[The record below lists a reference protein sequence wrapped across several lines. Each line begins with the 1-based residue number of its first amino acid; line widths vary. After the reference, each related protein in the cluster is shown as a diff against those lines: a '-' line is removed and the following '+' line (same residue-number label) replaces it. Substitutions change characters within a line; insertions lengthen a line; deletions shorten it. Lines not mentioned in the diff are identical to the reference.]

1 MIKYCKGIKKSLKKH
16 FKGFDHLEEL
26 LGLLPESLPH
36 AKLSKWGREQK
47 KDRSKDRIGAHLG
60 SANKTLRISIAYAKA
75 NNPQFILKSEL
86 KKGHAFGIHERAF
99 VDCLVRKIAGVVG
112 ALSESQSD
120 QLLIKSSDVADLAIG
135 EFLRKTS
142 NIEGVDFP
150 QVIKYLK
157 ALAQQSYETKPI
169 TYGILVLPR
178 KERKKA
184 VAKFPS
190 DILDQKRFQALTDGY
205 KTGLL
210 VDRTGKI
217 VQLISLSSSEATG
230 KHFRPLWLDPI
241 SESARSRNGLGIAL
255 TRTGAILISW
265 QGNLLLSYRLGK
277 WILWHHSENVELIK
291 KGLRRKGPKPKGIER
306 LAAKL
311 YRVALDISFRRT
323 GGLLVALHSPKDI
336 HKLVGAPEQINGKRR
351 TAGDRTIGEWLTA
364 NTMAGTKRELLC
376 DLAALD
382 GAVVCDRKGRILSY
396 GSVLLLPKRKGLSR
410 IEGSRSRAA
419 HSASFFGLSIKIS
432 SDGEMKVIKDGGVLL
447 AI

>member
-1 MIKYCKGIKKSLKKH
+1 MIRYCQGLKRSLKSH
-16 FKGFDHLEEL
+16 FDEGFDHLEEL

-36 AKLSKWGREQK
+36 VKLSEWKRKRQNGQ
-47 KDRSKDRIGAHLG
+47 SGAHLG
-60 SANKTLRISIAYAKA
+60 GSRNKILRISITYARP
-75 NNPQFILKSEL
+75 NSQQFILKSEL
-86 KKGHAFGIHERAF
+86 RKGRAFGIHERTF
-99 VDCLVRKIAGVVG
+99 VDCLVRKIAEVVD
-112 ALSESQSD
+112 ALSSRQSG
-120 QLLIKSSDVADLAIG
+120 QLLVKSSDVADLAVG
-135 EFLRKTS
+135 DFLQKTS
-142 NIEGVDFP
+142 GISGVDFP
-150 QVIKYLK
+150 RVVKYLK

-178 KERKKA
+178 SETKKA
-184 VAKFPS
+184 IAKFPL
-190 DILDQKRFQALTDGY
+190 DILNQKRFQALTDGY
-205 KTGLL
+205 RTGLL

-277 WILWHHSENVELIK
+277 WILWYHSENVELIK
-291 KGLRRKGPKPKGIER
+291 EGLTRRGTKPKGVEK

-323 GGLLVALHSPKDI
+323 GGLLVALRSPIHI
-336 HKLVGAPEQINGKRR
+336 HKLVRAPEQIDGERR
-351 TAGDRTIGEWLTA
+351 TSGDRAIGEWLIG
-364 NTMAGTKRELLC
+364 NTMVGIRRELLC

-396 GSVLLLPKRKGLSR
+396 GSVLLLPRRQGLSR

-432 SDGEMKVIKDGGVLL
+432 SDGEMKVIEAGRVLL